1 MTKIIFLLLF
11 GITAT
16 ICFPQSMVVQK
27 TDGSNLF
34 IEMSSIAKINFI
46 IPCPG
51 TQTLEYAGKT
61 YNTVQIGNQCW
72 LKENLDVGTM
82 VNSIQS
88 QPNNGT
94 IEKFCYNNDENN
106 CAVYGGY
113 YTWNE
118 AMQHATTEGAQGI
131 CPSGWHIPKVADYQA
146 LINAVSNGGNAIKA
160 IGEGSGNGLGT
171 NTSGFGALLAGGKNY
186 NNSSF
191 TPPGSWG
198 GYWASKYGTCGYSCA
213 YSMHIE
219 DSDNTL
225 TIEQGAIPSWGF
237 PIRCIKNN

>member
-1 MTKIIFLLLF
+1 MKKIILLF
-11 GITAT
+11 AFIITIT
-16 ICFPQSMVVQK
+16 VSFPQSMVVQK

-34 IEMSSIAKINFI
+34 IDVSSIAKINFI

-51 TQTLEYAGKT
+51 TPTLEYAGKT
-61 YNTVQIGNQCW
+61 YNTVQIGSQCW

-82 VNSIQS
+82 VNSSQS
-88 QPNNGT
+88 QPNNGK

-113 YTWNE
+113 YTWYE
-118 AMQHATTEGAQGI
+118 AMQHTMTEGAQGI
-131 CPSGWHIPKVADYQA
+131 CPSGWHIPTVADYQA

-160 IGEGSGNGLGT
+160 IGEGSGNGEGT
-171 NTSGFGALLAGGKNY
+171 NTSGFSALLTGGRVY
-186 NNSSF
+186 NNDSF
-191 TPPGSWG
+191 IPLGDWG
-198 GYWASKYGTCGYSCA
+198 GYWASKYGTCGYLCA

-225 TIEQGAIPSWGF
+225 LLNKGQSLPGAF
-237 PIRCIKNN
+237 Q